1 MGEYVNGQKARENGS
16 STQNV
21 NITQQNI
28 DVAAIAKAVAEAL
41 GKQTG
46 YRAVNSKGEVIDD
59 FDNQASLEKL
69 ANAMVIRKQDNET
82 NFDKLGT
89 VKQTRKDDKEVQD
102 TIDLLSDLKE

>member
-1 MGEYVNGQKARENGS
+1 MGEYLNGEKSGGGGS

-41 GKQTG
+41 GNRQG
-46 YRAVNSKGEVIDD
+46 YRTVNSKGEVIDD
-59 FDNQASLEKL
+59 FDNQASLERL
-69 ANAMVIRKQDNET
+69 ANAMVIQKQDSES

-89 VKQTRKDDKEVQD
+89 VKKTRKDDKEVQN